1 MIKRKTILALMLM
14 CSVGVVGCGNRQDP
28 VQPETETQA
37 ETGTEVRTEK
47 EAGTEYVI
55 EDASEQTTEF
65 YLPKEETDKLE
76 EQYREVLTQI
86 KTAVADRNM
95 EELAQYVAYPC
106 YVGIPDVIAVRS
118 EEEFEALDVDQVLT
132 EELVDVIENTD
143 IDSLEL
149 YDAGYVVSGE
159 SGKPNIT
166 IGTGEDGK
174 VGITG
179 FNY

>member
-1 MIKRKTILALMLM
+1 MIKRKIVLALMLT
-14 CSVGVVGCGNRQDP
+14 CSVSIMGCGTKTDTG
-28 VQPETETQA
+28 QPETETQTVVGA
-37 ETGTEVRTEK
+37 EVETEK
-47 EAGTEYVI
+47 EAETEY
-55 EDASEQTTEF
+55 ASEAVTEQTTEF

-76 EQYREVLTQI
+76 EQYREALVQI
-86 KTAVADRNM
+86 KQVVADRSM

-106 YVGIPDVIAVRS
+106 YVGIPDVIVVRS

-132 EELVDVIENTD
+132 KELVDVIENTD

>member
-1 MIKRKTILALMLM
+1 MIKRKMILALMLM
-14 CSVGVVGCGNRQDP
+14 CSVGVVGCGTKQDP

-37 ETGTEVRTEK
+37 ETGTEVRTEE
-47 EAGTEYVI
+47 EAGTETVV
-55 EDASEQTTEF
+55 EEASEQTTEF

-86 KTAVADRNM
+86 KTAVADRDM

-106 YVGIPDVIAVRS
+106 YIGIPDVIAVRS

>member
-1 MIKRKTILALMLM
+1 MLM

-47 EAGTEYVI
+47 EAETEYVI
-55 EDASEQTTEF
+55 EDTSEQTTEF

>member
-1 MIKRKTILALMLM
+1 MIKRKMVLALMLM
-14 CSVGVVGCGNRQDP
+14 CSVGVVGCGTKQDP

-37 ETGTEVRTEK
+37 ETGTEVRTEE
-47 EAGTEYVI
+47 EAGTETVV
-55 EDASEQTTEF
+55 EEASEQTTEF
-65 YLPKEETDKLE
+65 YLSKEETDKLE

>member
-1 MIKRKTILALMLM
+1 MLM
-14 CSVGVVGCGNRQDP
+14 CSVGVVGCGTKQDP

-37 ETGTEVRTEK
+37 ETGTEVRTEE
-47 EAGTEYVI
+47 EAGTETVV
-55 EDASEQTTEF
+55 EEASEQTTEF

-76 EQYREVLTQI
+76 EQYREILTQI
-86 KTAVADRNM
+86 KTAVADRDM

>member
-1 MIKRKTILALMLM
+1 MLM

-47 EAGTEYVI
+47 EAETEYAI

>member
-1 MIKRKTILALMLM
+1 MLM

-55 EDASEQTTEF
+55 EDTSEQTTEF

>member
-1 MIKRKTILALMLM
+1 MLM
-14 CSVGVVGCGNRQDP
+14 CSVGVVGCGTKQDP

-37 ETGTEVRTEK
+37 ETGTEVRTEE
-47 EAGTEYVI
+47 EAGTETVV
-55 EDASEQTTEF
+55 EEASEQTTEF

>member
-1 MIKRKTILALMLM
+1 MLM
-14 CSVGVVGCGNRQDP
+14 CSVGVVGCGTKQDP

-37 ETGTEVRTEK
+37 ETGTEVRTEE
-47 EAGTEYVI
+47 EAGTETVV
-55 EDASEQTTEF
+55 EEASEQTTEF

-86 KTAVADRNM
+86 KTAVADRDM

-106 YVGIPDVIAVRS
+106 YIGIPDVIAVRS

>member
-1 MIKRKTILALMLM
+1 MHM

-95 EELAQYVAYPC
+95 GELAQYVAYPC

-118 EEEFEALDVDQVLT
+118 EEEFEAL
-132 EELVDVIENTD
+132 ELVDVIENTD

>member
-1 MIKRKTILALMLM
+1 MIKRKIVLALMLM
-14 CSVGVVGCGNRQDP
+14 CSVGVVGCGTSQDP
-28 VQPETETQA
+28 VQTETETQA
-37 ETGTEVRTEK
+37 ETGTEVRTDK
-47 EAGTEYVI
+47 EAQTEYVM
-55 EDASEQTTEF
+55 EDVSEQTTEF

-86 KTAVADRNM
+86 KAAVADRDM
-95 EELAQYVAYPC
+95 KELAQYVAYPC

-118 EEEFEALDVDQVLT
+118 EEEFETLDVDQVLT
-132 EELVDVIENTD
+132 EELVNVIENTD

-159 SGKPNIT
+159 SGKPSIT

>member
-1 MIKRKTILALMLM
+1 M
-14 CSVGVVGCGNRQDP
+14 G
-28 VQPETETQA
+28 
-37 ETGTEVRTEK
+37 
-47 EAGTEYVI
+47 
-55 EDASEQTTEF
+55 
-65 YLPKEETDKLE
+65 
-76 EQYREVLTQI
+76 
-86 KTAVADRNM
+86 
-95 EELAQYVAYPC
+95 ELAQYVAYPC

>member
-1 MIKRKTILALMLM
+1 MLTDTITGNQESRKVDKKKNDI
-14 CSVGVVGCGNRQDP
+14 GVDAH
-28 VQPETETQA
+28 VQCRGRGMWKQ
-37 ETGTEVRTEK
+37 TGSCA
-47 EAGTEYVI
+47 AGEYVI

-118 EEEFEALDVDQVLT
+118 EEEFETLDVDQVLT